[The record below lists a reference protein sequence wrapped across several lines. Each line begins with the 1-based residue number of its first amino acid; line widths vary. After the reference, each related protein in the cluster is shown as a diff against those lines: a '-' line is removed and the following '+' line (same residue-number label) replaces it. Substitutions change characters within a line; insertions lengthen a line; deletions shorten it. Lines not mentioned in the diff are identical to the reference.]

1 VAGPILALVTGEVRR
16 IALRQQ
22 GDHTAAAHEWAAR
35 AIP

>member
-1 VAGPILALVTGEVRR
+1 MKVRR

-35 AIP
+35 ATP

>member
-1 VAGPILALVTGEVRR
+1 MTVRR

-35 AIP
+35 ATP